1 MRRRSLSRYAHAL
14 ARSGKFENAEAVI
27 SEIRVHAHFDPASH
41 ETSTFRTAL
50 NAICDVAKRKQ
61 DGQFRMPPRLCRA
74 KQRPATA
81 ARAHAG
87 QPLRAAR
94 AA

>member
-61 DGQFRMPPRLCRA
+61 DGQFRMPPRLCA

-81 ARAHAG
+81 ARAHGG